1 MWMAYSAQYW
11 PKVVD
16 LESGVQ
22 RIQTELR
29 DLCFE
34 VEHEAVYNL
43 SAAYD
48 PEQVQLLKHLADSY
62 SEADDVCNLY
72 LQGEISLECWFY
84 EFVKLNLERFFSR
97 IKNFVPEELR
107 HRFYSDDSSE
117 EESEEEDSQK
127 ENHVGNDAKYA
138 LFVL

>member
-1 MWMAYSAQYW
+1 MY
-11 PKVVD
+11 V
-16 LESGVQ
+16 
-22 RIQTELR
+22 
-29 DLCFE
+29 
-34 VEHEAVYNL
+34 
-43 SAAYD
+43 
-48 PEQVQLLKHLADSY
+48 PEQVRLLKHLTDSY